1 VTSRP
6 SSSSSSTGRDALP
19 LGGSIPGEL
28 LLLFWSRRR
37 GMVAICLAVTAVGI
51 AVALSWP
58 PKYSAVASF
67 IPEQTSPSRLP
78 SSLGSLASQFG
89 VSLGAD
95 PLQSGRFYAEV
106 LLSRRVVERV
116 LQSRYAVP
124 ESPSAGSDSASLLD
138 ILRIQGR
145 DSLERL
151 QTGVKKL
158 RAATSVAPDLR
169 TNIVTLTVATP
180 DPFLAAAVTN
190 RFVEI
195 VNEFNTRIRQSQAGR
210 RRSFTEQHADSAE
223 RELRAAEDRLKSFYE
238 QNRSWQQSPKL
249 QYRLGQLQRQVD
261 IEKEVYL
268 TLRRDLETARIDEVN
283 DLPLISVIDLAVP
296 SRERKP
302 KRSLIVVASLLL
314 GLVLS
319 SAYAYAAW
327 YWERLRRLEREIRE
341 R

>member
-1 VTSRP
+1 MTSRSP
-6 SSSSSSTGRDALP
+6 VPERPEGS
-19 LGGSIPGEL
+19 GGASIPEELFLLFSSRRKGILSTWLSAL
-28 LLLFWSRRR
+28 LL
-37 GMVAICLAVTAVGI
+37 GVAA
-51 AVALSWP
+51 ALLWP
-58 PKYSAVASF
+58 PRYAAVASF
-67 IPEQTSPSRLP
+67 ITELTSSSRLP
-78 SSLGSLASQFG
+78 SGLGNLATQFG
-89 VSLGAD
+89 VSLGSD
-95 PLQSGRFYAEV
+95 PLQSGRFYADL

-116 LQSRYAVP
+116 LQSYYSLPGPVAP
-124 ESPSAGSDSASLLD
+124 SDSATLLD
-138 ILRIQGR
+138 LLGVKGR

-151 QTGVKKL
+151 QKGVKKL
-158 RAATSVAPDLR
+158 RGATSVDPAIR
-169 TNIVTLTVATP
+169 TNIVTLTVTAR
-180 DPFLAAAVTN
+180 DPYLAAAVAN
-190 RFVEI
+190 RFVET

-210 RRSFTEQHADSAE
+210 RRRFVEQQADSAE

-249 QYRLGQLQRQVD
+249 QYWLGQLQRQVD

>member
-1 VTSRP
+1 MTSRSP
-6 SSSSSSTGRDALP
+6 VPERPEGS
-19 LGGSIPGEL
+19 GGASIPEELFLLFSSRRKGILSTWLSAL
-28 LLLFWSRRR
+28 LL
-37 GMVAICLAVTAVGI
+37 GVAA
-51 AVALSWP
+51 ALLWP
-58 PKYSAVASF
+58 PRYAAVASF
-67 IPEQTSPSRLP
+67 IPELTSSSRLP
-78 SSLGSLASQFG
+78 SGLGNLATQFG
-89 VSLGAD
+89 VSLGSD
-95 PLQSGRFYAEV
+95 PLQSGRFYADL

-116 LQSRYAVP
+116 LQSYYSLPGPVAP
-124 ESPSAGSDSASLLD
+124 SDSATLLD
-138 ILRIQGR
+138 LLGVKGR

-151 QTGVKKL
+151 QKGVKKL
-158 RAATSVAPDLR
+158 RGATSVDPAIR
-169 TNIVTLTVATP
+169 TNIVTLTVTAR
-180 DPFLAAAVTN
+180 DPYLAAAVAN
-190 RFVEI
+190 RFVET

-210 RRSFTEQHADSAE
+210 RRRFVEQQADSAE

-249 QYRLGQLQRQVD
+249 QYWLGQLQRQVD

>member
-1 VTSRP
+1 VLVTSRSP
-6 SSSSSSTGRDALP
+6 VPERPEGS
-19 LGGSIPGEL
+19 GGASIPEELFLLFSSRRKGILSTWLSAL
-28 LLLFWSRRR
+28 LL
-37 GMVAICLAVTAVGI
+37 GVAA
-51 AVALSWP
+51 ALLWP
-58 PKYSAVASF
+58 PRYAAVASF
-67 IPEQTSPSRLP
+67 IPELTSSSRLP
-78 SSLGSLASQFG
+78 SGLGNLATQFG
-89 VSLGAD
+89 VSLGSD
-95 PLQSGRFYAEV
+95 PLQSGRFYADL

-116 LQSRYAVP
+116 LQSYYSLPGPVAP
-124 ESPSAGSDSASLLD
+124 SDSATLLD
-138 ILRIQGR
+138 LLGVKGR

-151 QTGVKKL
+151 QKGVKKL
-158 RAATSVAPDLR
+158 RGATSVDPAIR
-169 TNIVTLTVATP
+169 TNIVTLTVTAR
-180 DPFLAAAVTN
+180 DPYLAAAVAN
-190 RFVEI
+190 RFVET

-210 RRSFTEQHADSAE
+210 RRRFVEQQADSAE

-249 QYRLGQLQRQVD
+249 QYWLGQLQRQVD